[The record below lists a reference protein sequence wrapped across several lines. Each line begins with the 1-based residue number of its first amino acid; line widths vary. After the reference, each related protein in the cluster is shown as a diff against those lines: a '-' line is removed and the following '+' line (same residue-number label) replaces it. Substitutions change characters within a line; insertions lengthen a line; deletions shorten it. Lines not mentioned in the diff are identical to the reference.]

1 MLLQVKKKKEGKSET
16 VRRMRKYEKTRNGQ
30 RYKAREE
37 NLICGAGSV
46 NFLRM
51 MKKRKETQPLSPVN
65 CFNDLHETIYHILDR
80 MNHDNLDSAREF
92 FMV

>member
-1 MLLQVKKKKEGKSET
+1 
-16 VRRMRKYEKTRNGQ
+16 MRKYEKTRNG
-30 RYKAREE
+30 EE

-51 MKKRKETQPLSPVN
+51 MKKRAETQPLSPVN
-65 CFNDLHETIYHILDR
+65 YFNDLDETIYHILDR

-92 FMV
+92 YMV

>member
-16 VRRMRKYEKTRNGQ
+16 VRRMRKYEKTRNGE

-37 NLICGAGSV
+37 NFICGAGSV

-51 MKKRKETQPLSPVN
+51 MKKRAETG
-65 CFNDLHETIYHILDR
+65 

-92 FMV
+92 YMV